1 MTDPVKF
8 AADVTDFNNRVAVAE
23 RPLAALVAE
32 REILLETAR
41 GHGVM
46 VGAARRMLAKIAY
59 DITFPEAF
67 RPSGAVEP
75 VPQAEPVGA
84 AIVRHDA
91 AE

>member
-8 AADVTDFNNRVAVAE
+8 AADVTDFNNRVATIE
-23 RPLAALVAE
+23 RHLAALEQE
-32 REILLETAR
+32 RKNLLITSR
-41 GHGVM
+41 DHGVM

-75 VPQAEPVGA
+75 GPQAEPAGP